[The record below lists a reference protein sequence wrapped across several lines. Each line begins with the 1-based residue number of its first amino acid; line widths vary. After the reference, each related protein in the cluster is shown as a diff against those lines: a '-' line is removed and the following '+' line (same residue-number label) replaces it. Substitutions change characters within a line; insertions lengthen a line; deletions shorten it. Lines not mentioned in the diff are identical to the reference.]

1 MPKSYRIR
9 TQVGVDKYINVKLDQ
24 DFDSLEILSLKIN
37 QSDLYTKVCSD
48 YGVIVG
54 RVIVNGGFGL
64 PNAKV
69 SIFIPLTSEDEL
81 DPTISELYPYKT
93 LSDNNDG
100 GYRYNLL
107 PHDPSYS
114 VHAATGTFPNRE
126 EVLLD
131 QTYIEVYDK
140 YYKYTVKTNDSGD
153 YMIFG
158 VPTGTQTVFMDVDL
172 SDIGCFS
179 LTPQDLI
186 NAGQATETQVNGSTF
201 KKSSNLSELP
211 QIKTLNKNVDI
222 SPLWGQEDICQIGI
236 TRVDFDLTNE
246 ANVTIRP
253 NAIFMGSLISTTN
266 DDALKTNCKPKNNTG
281 NLCELIS
288 GPGQILSIRQT
299 IYPDKN
305 NLPVLEEHK
314 FEQDGKIIDGDG
326 SFLANVPMNLDYIIT
341 NEFGEQVISNDP
353 TKGIP
358 TKGRY
363 RFKFK
368 WSNEGGLQNE
378 FQRANFLVPNIKEH
392 GWVSSSTDPFDP
404 NSTTPFSIIMPS
416 TFPINPP
423 QYTGSTIAAT
433 DGGLLFDD
441 SINSKNFT
449 IYIDSGSGPQPYYG
463 DITVIPVNAGD
474 IILAVSEPI
483 DDTQQQEVNFTFY
496 PQNYFDLLR
505 SYTFSLDWDD
515 YVDPISAINCEDTF
529 YEMNYNK
536 VYTTA
541 MFLDRYKNGVSRAR
555 HLGIKEIDN
564 RTCKST
570 VNTFPSNDI
579 VRNFDF
585 IFFIFNILINV
596 LTFPLLVLL
605 FVAHFIA
612 WAWPVLKYLL
622 IVLGI
627 YFAYDAIR
635 DMIDWINSLIEVF
648 AFAPLGG
655 PVINFGLI
663 LRIAAQALS
672 FIFRLALSIAFI
684 AFTIKFLLKIKNFPR
699 IGLPMI
705 SYPECTSCD
714 CDCGPA
720 TLEDDIDANSVK
732 DSIDEQQ
739 SDSVQIDLGQANG
752 FLAPVNIPASYNV
765 IHPNNQNNPIEDQM
779 QRNRGPFW
787 NGPCLDGTTDSC
799 PNCDYP
805 SLITAA
811 MQQDITP
818 EVAARGIID
827 YQRMFSGY
835 DILSSSINP
844 SDVGKTTIFTN
855 ESLLYHAPQPFLL
868 AAWDN
873 LGNDPRS
880 WAFPTKETFPQKL
893 NEFNTRDKYFGTNAP
908 NRIKTYVNQ
917 SLGNP
922 NFEDQIVVLLANP
935 GTKDQMQV
943 GKPISFNDPLKSNGY
958 VNITGGTLN
967 EFGGN
972 AITGTTITGTTSIIV
987 NYADSSN
994 INSTTPIPVSII
1006 INQPIITN
1014 VTASTPNSETSYLQY
1029 PTDVEYFQMIT
1040 GMTASDFFALSGSAS
1055 GTLPTSSFLRHTIK
1069 FLYCCQGNYSTY
1081 NAGEAFTQMTNYEN
1095 FEIIILTRGVDVH
1108 TAPQKIKYD
1117 LSRIF
1122 GKSFGDVITPEGD
1135 YYLNVPIQPTGLK
1148 PASHNTTTNS
1158 ATNLYFPSYNF
1169 NIGPAVGANPNY
1181 TAFTSNYPY
1190 YYLST
1195 DDLSV
1200 ANYTPIGLWQGL
1212 NFLTTGGQ
1220 RTILSVSNYTLPRAT
1235 SDYIGGGT
1243 FLGSRT
1249 NGSYLTCNGDG
1260 YNANTPN
1267 SGDAAKGQ
1275 IGNVPSGQLNALYS
1289 PVYYRYGLPGVNFNN
1304 KTKMVMRS
1312 DRLPTSTKTEDLPNG
1327 TKTGYALHQ
1336 NNNFTFYTADG
1347 SSSSSG
1353 TGVASDLAS
1362 GNQFDLPDGIASIA
1376 STLTCDDMVS
1386 LQCYQG
1392 SGNNVTVIPPDQCI
1406 VPEGRVKKGC
1416 YCLLNKK
1423 YISEYDED
1431 VKLFLE
1437 WKTRFT
1443 ITFAACRGVFAQ
1455 VFQNNWINGVLYMF
1469 SFNKTATYTI
1479 LDPNTPT
1486 YNYCDDVIVF
1496 NELSN
1501 GFYYRSSPW
1510 KDSTQEFIGKTKP
1523 SVNPL
1528 WPSSIINGYPGLGYN
1543 EKQIQFPTTIADLG
1557 PRDQFITEICNNS
1570 NFNGYMADQVKSTS
1584 YQDTSDLIQ
1593 IGFLSRLLNDTF
1605 RQAILPLT
1613 TSGGST
1619 EGKGIIQFFNSNRK
1633 ADRIDGDFA
1642 QALSINSEWKINP
1655 FIFENYPNP
1664 NSIYFGNDNQFPPR
1678 PVFGILFESPTN
1690 EYKYRRRFTPGFE
1703 TYSETPLIQDYYGY
1717 PKTQDVPHYQ
1727 WKLESSPNIFGSE
1740 NNNWYTFGPFFHK
1753 GYQNLDFNIDP
1764 YFQSSTTKLGMITNF
1779 DVSGQPLPT
1788 PQVTNK
1794 VIVGAPFHFY
1804 FGLNNGKTAIDKF
1817 VKLYVNTEG

>member
-24 DFDSLEILSLKIN
+24 DFDFLEILSLKIN

-54 RVIVNGGFGL
+54 RVMVNGGFGL

-81 DPTISELYPYKT
+81 NPTISELYPYKT
-93 LSDNNDG
+93 LSDNNDA

-158 VPTGTQTVFMDVDL
+158 VPVGTQTVFMDVDL

-266 DDALKTNCKPKNNTG
+266 DDALKTNCKPKINTG
-281 NLCELIS
+281 NLCELIA

-305 NLPVLEEHK
+305 NLPILEEHK

-392 GWVSSSTDPFDP
+392 GWMSSGTDPFDP
-404 NSTTPFSIIMPS
+404 SSTTPFSIIMPS
-416 TFPINPP
+416 TFPINPT
-423 QYTGSTIAAT
+423 QYTGSTIATT
-433 DGGLLFDD
+433 DGGLLFDN
-441 SINSKNFT
+441 SVNSKNFT

-579 VRNFDF
+579 IRNFDF
-585 IFFIFNILINV
+585 IFFLFNILINV

-684 AFTIKFLLKIKNFPR
+684 AFTIKYLLKIKNFPR

-720 TLEDDIDANSVK
+720 TLEDDIDANSVQ

-739 SDSVQIDLGQANG
+739 SGTSNVTLGQANG
-752 FLAPVNIPASYNV
+752 FLAPVNVPGSYNV
-765 IHPNNQNNPIEDQM
+765 VHPNNQNNPIEDQM
-779 QRNRGPFW
+779 DLNRGPFW
-787 NGPCLDGTTDSC
+787 DGPCLDGSTDGC
-799 PNCDYP
+799 PNCGVP

-811 MQQDITP
+811 MKQDITP

-835 DILSSSINP
+835 DILSSSGT
-844 SDVGKTTIFTN
+844 VGHDIIFGN
-855 ESLLYHAPQPFLL
+855 EFALYHAPQPFLL

-873 LGNDPRS
+873 AGKDPRS

-893 NEFNTRDKYFGTNAP
+893 NEFNTRNKYFDSYGGA
-908 NRIKTYVNQ
+908 NRIRTYVNQ
-917 SLGNP
+917 SLGNTF
-922 NFEDQIVVLLANP
+922 FEDQIMVVLANP

-943 GKPISFNDPLKSNGY
+943 GKPISFNNPLTSNGY

-967 EFGGN
+967 EFGSN
-972 AITGTTITGTTSIIV
+972 AITGTTTTGNTSVTISWA
-987 NYADSSN
+987 NPSN
-994 INSTTPIPVSII
+994 INSTTPLTTNII
-1006 INQPIITN
+1006 INQPAISNISTPMTN
-1014 VTASTPNSETSYLQY
+1014 VEVGALQY

-1040 GMTASDFFALSGSAS
+1040 GMTVSSFTGMTVGAIS
-1055 GTLPTSSFLRHTIK
+1055 GTFPTADFLRHRIQ
-1069 FLYCCQGNYSTY
+1069 FLYCCNGNYHTY
-1081 NAGEAFTQMTNYEN
+1081 DAGAALDQMTSSDN
-1095 FEIIILTRGVDVH
+1095 FEIIILVRGVDVH

-1117 LSRIF
+1117 LSKIF
-1122 GKSFGDVITPEGD
+1122 GKSYGNVITDEGD
-1135 YYLNVPIQPTGLK
+1135 FYLNIPIQPTGLK
-1148 PASHNTTTNS
+1148 PASHNTTTNT

-1169 NIGPAVGANPNY
+1169 NIGPAVGSNPNY

-1200 ANYTPIGLWQGL
+1200 ANYTPVSGWQ
-1212 NFLTTGGQ
+1212 FIDSFSITSTP
-1220 RTILSVSNYTLPRAT
+1220 RTILSYNDYTLPRQQ

-1243 FLGSRT
+1243 FLGSQT
-1249 NGSYLTCNGDG
+1249 NGSYLSCDNDG
-1260 YNANTPN
+1260 HNANTPDN
-1267 SGDAAKGQ
+1267 GDDAKGE
-1275 IGNVPSGQLNALYS
+1275 IGDVPSGQLNALYS
-1289 PVYYRYGLPGVNFNN
+1289 PAYYRYGLTGVNFND
-1304 KTKMVMRS
+1304 KSKMVMRS
-1312 DRLPTSTKTEDLPNG
+1312 DRLPTSTKTEDG
-1327 TKTGYALHQ
+1327 AGSRTGFALHQ

-1347 SSSSSG
+1347 SPSSSG
-1353 TGVASDLAS
+1353 TGAASDLAS
-1362 GNQFDLPDGIASIA
+1362 GNQYDLPDGIASIA

-1423 YISEYDED
+1423 YISQYDED

-1455 VFQNNWINGVLYMF
+1455 VFQNNWINGVLYMY

-1479 LDPNTPT
+1479 QDPNTPT

-1501 GFYYRSSPW
+1501 SFYYRSSPW
-1510 KDSTQEFIGKTKP
+1510 KDSSQQFIGKNKP
-1523 SVNPL
+1523 IANPL
-1528 WPSSIINGYPGLGYN
+1528 WPSSIVNGYPGLGYN
-1543 EKQIQFPTTIADLG
+1543 DKQIQFPTTIADLG

-1570 NFNGYMADQVKSTS
+1570 NFNGYLVDQVKSTS
-1584 YQDTSDLIQ
+1584 YQDTSDIIQ

-1605 RQAILPLT
+1605 RQAILPIAT
-1613 TSGGST
+1613 GGGTT

-1633 ADRIDGDFA
+1633 GDRIDGDFA
-1642 QALSINSEWKINP
+1642 QALSINSEWKVNP

-1664 NSIYFGNDNQFPPR
+1664 NSIYFGDDNQFPPR
-1678 PVFGILFESPTN
+1678 PVFGILFETPTN

-1717 PKTQDVPHYQ
+1717 PKTQDVPHYK
-1727 WKLESSPNIFGSE
+1727 WKIDSSPNIFGSE
-1740 NNNWYTFGPFFHK
+1740 NNNWYTQGPFFHK

-1788 PQVTNK
+1788 PQVSTQ

-1817 VKLYVNTEG
+1817 VKLYVNNEG